1 MYGKQGRR
9 RRRRK
14 KTSDLDKNPTTPP
27 PPTKMVG
34 PNPANTSGSSDDG
47 QRQVLY
53 HAGVNAAN
61 GAALQYVMDNSDPGP
76 MTDLVKFFCE
86 GRTNMLIRPI
96 YRQTL
101 SPWQRENFLQV
112 TKQGQWEKEP
122 FAQVF
127 AAEVE
132 RYRFISFDLEAR
144 RDEELNRDRVVLAHM
159 GTASGKGVLFDLEL
173 MASGRYA
180 PEEDALRDVPQA
192 FKYWL
197 RSPDIYTAGSD
208 IRRDEQKTGINI
220 KRMVDMRD
228 VFAYY
233 RELKYEGKPIIDIG
247 KTSKTGLGIKAFY
260 SKGVDFKP
268 MARHKHVALYG
279 DPGYKTQRGARMW
292 PDFKHWTIYKWK
304 RDDTGHITQPAIFY
318 NFHDCCQPQSTI
330 GTIFLDMAAGPG
342 IVVGGSCSV
351 ADAIHAV
358 IQPVLDRRPVPQVIR
373 DLGFPSP
380 TPGTSQEA
388 SKVATPQA
396 KAQVQQ
402 DQGRAPPAKRP
413 ADRTVTLQE
422 PISVSSSAASTEG
435 SDTLSLAAHED
446 LSEGEIVDDDE
457 GAKAKP
463 ELKEPPNK
471 KLRHADYRIPGMPA
485 YTVRWDWEVD
495 RKNPYARY
503 PAWGKHCEA
512 CGLGK
517 HAIKD
522 KAGNIMCPSVKDQ
535 EWLICGYRRCSK
547 EGHTTKVCKAL
558 HQICPLCLH
567 RGHDRYAGC
576 ARWNKLQWTVAK
588 HDFEDAASQGM
599 YTTSR
604 HHDER
609 WGWWAAKSG
618 TPFPY
623 PLAYKDLLQLQV
635 EDADK
640 ALAAQR
646 PGVAVSAGGPTPPTP
661 AQGPGGAVGRPVMAR
676 LGQPPRSVE
685 PIPARPSAASST
697 DRRRSG
703 DTPASG
709 TRSQS
714 RSQSA
719 SAAPPASGSRG
730 RSRRRS
736 PDVKFLGKVKG
747 FSRGRK

>member
-1 MYGKQGRR
+1 M
-9 RRRRK
+9 
-14 KTSDLDKNPTTPP
+14 
-27 PPTKMVG
+27 
-34 PNPANTSGSSDDG
+34 
-47 QRQVLY
+47 
-53 HAGVNAAN
+53 
-61 GAALQYVMDNSDPGP
+61 
-76 MTDLVKFFCE
+76 
-86 GRTNMLIRPI
+86 
-96 YRQTL
+96 
-101 SPWQRENFLQV
+101 
-112 TKQGQWEKEP
+112 
-122 FAQVF
+122 
-127 AAEVE
+127 
-132 RYRFISFDLEAR
+132 
-144 RDEELNRDRVVLAHM
+144 LAHM

-173 MASGRYA
+173 MASGCYA
-180 PEEDALRDVPQA
+180 PEDDCLRDVPAA
-192 FKYWL
+192 FHYWL
-197 RSPDIYTAGSD
+197 RSPDIYTAGSA
-208 IRRDEQKTGINI
+208 IEGDEQKTGIHI
-220 KRMVDMRD
+220 KRRVDMRD

-233 RELKYEGKPIIDIG
+233 RELQYEGRPIIDIG
-247 KTSKTGLGIKAFY
+247 KTSKTGLGIQAFY

-268 MARHKHVALYG
+268 MARNKHIALYG

-304 RDDTGHITQPAIFY
+304 RDDTSRITQPAVFY
-318 NFHDCCQPQSTI
+318 NYHDCCQPQSTI

-351 ADAIHAV
+351 ADAIHS
-358 IQPVLDRRPVPQVIR
+358 VLRPVTDRQQLPPIIR
-373 DLGFPSP
+373 DAGPVSPRPSTSRG
-380 TPGTSQEA
+380 TPA
-388 SKVATPQA
+388 ATAPPA
-396 KAQVQQ
+396 KTQVRQ
-402 DQGRAPPAKRP
+402 DQGRVPPAKRP
-413 ADRTVTLQE
+413 APREVVIKDSSSAV
-422 PISVSSSAASTEG
+422 SSAASTEG
-435 SDTLSLAAHED
+435 SDTLSLAAHDD
-446 LSEGEIVDDDE
+446 LSEGEIVDEED
-457 GAKAKP
+457 KARRT
-463 ELKEPPNK
+463 EERKEPPQK

-535 EWLICGYRRCSK
+535 EWLICGYRRCKK
-547 EGHTTKVCKAL
+547 EGHATKVCEAL

-576 ARWNKLQWTVAK
+576 ARWTKLQWTVAK
-588 HDFEDAASQGM
+588 HDFEDAAPQGM

-609 WGWWAAKSG
+609 WGWWAAKYG

-623 PLAYKDLLQLQV
+623 PLAYKDLLELNV
-635 EDADK
+635 DEADK

-661 AQGPGGAVGRPVMAR
+661 PQGPGGAIGRPVMAR
-676 LGQPPRSVE
+676 LGAQPP
-685 PIPARPSAASST
+685 ARGASASNA

-703 DTPASG
+703 DTPASS
-709 TRSQS
+709 TRSHT
-714 RSQSA
+714 RPRSA
-719 SAAPPASGSRG
+719 SAAAGPSGSRG
-730 RSRRRS
+730 RSRRS